1 VDGAGVVR
9 AICGYFSVKIQ
20 IEEQFMEISAQ
31 MVKELREKTGAGM
44 MDCKNAL
51 NESKGDMEGA
61 IVYLRKKGL
70 ASAQKKALRIAAEGM
85 IGHYIHAG
93 SKLGVLVEVNCET
106 DFAARSDNFTALVKD
121 VAMHIA
127 AASPL
132 YVKREDVPAEVLE
145 KEKEIY
151 KDQARASGK
160 PANIVDKIAEGK
172 MESYYEMACLYDQK
186 FVKDP
191 NITVKDLINN
201 IVAKIGENIQ
211 VRRFS
216 RFKTGEGLEKRSTDL
231 AKDVA
236 EALGQS

>member
-1 VDGAGVVR
+1 
-9 AICGYFSVKIQ
+9 
-20 IEEQFMEISAQ
+20 MEINAKQ
-31 MVKELREKTGAGM
+31 VKDLREKTGAGM

-51 NESKGDMEGA
+51 VDAKGDMEQA
-61 IVYLRKKGL
+61 IVILRKKGL
-70 ASAQKKALRIAAEGM
+70 ASAQKKAARVAAEGM

-93 SKLGVLVEVNCET
+93 GKLGVLVEVNSET
-106 DFAARSDNFTALVKD
+106 DFAARSDDFQVLVKD
-121 VAMHIA
+121 IAMHIA
-127 AASPL
+127 AQNPL
-132 YVKREDVPAEVLE
+132 YVRREDVPSEVLE

-160 PANIVDKIAEGK
+160 PENIIDKIAEGK
-172 MESYYEMACLYDQK
+172 LESYYEMACLYDQK

-201 IVAKIGENIQ
+201 AIGKIGENIQ
-211 VRRFS
+211 VRRFA

-236 EALGQS
+236 EALGQQ